1 MTTNER
7 LEFCRV
13 NKNLY
18 LRSIVHS
25 SFEERKSKNAS
36 LEALR
41 FLLFIADWVERG
53 VERYIGLKP
62 KTRCMDFWKS
72 VKFAS

>member
-53 VERYIGLKP
+53 VERGVERYTLVY
-62 KTRCMDFWKS
+62 TVR
-72 VKFAS
+72 VN